1 MLELKSKSS
10 YVSILKINTLFLMTK
25 LLPFVL
31 GCSLFLSCSIV
42 STDARKDRLFKRDEN
57 LLIEKINLLV
67 KADQENRTLS
77 KLYKS
82 KNNNN
87 TLDMDSITYEYWED
101 SIRTIQQKIDY
112 SNSIELIKITK
123 KYGFPDNSRLSK
135 KNLSWIIFQHTPER
149 LKKRVRRILIKENE
163 KGRFK
168 NEATLKFIMWH
179 LEGRKMDFF
188 NNIKTN

>member
-10 YVSILKINTLFLMTK
+10 NVSILKINTLFLTTK

-31 GCSLFLSCSIV
+31 GCLLFLSCSIV
-42 STDARKDRLFKRDEN
+42 STDARKDKLLKQDES
-57 LLIEKINLLV
+57 IVIKKIDELV
-67 KADQENRTLS
+67 KSDQDNR
-77 KLYKS
+77 KLLKLHKS
-82 KNNNN
+82 KNENYVLEIDSLNY
-87 TLDMDSITYEYWED
+87 MHWKDSIKML
-101 SIRTIQQKIDY
+101 QLKIDY

-149 LKKRVRRILIKENE
+149 LKKRVKRILIKENK

-188 NNIKTN
+188 NDIKRN